1 MSQQTARQRA
11 RRTARDFAAKRRR
24 ELIERE
30 KRIVALAEEVMVAIG
45 ERDVAV
51 AEAEARAGEALR
63 RLVSDEHLAISEA
76 LVWCGNAVSGQEAR
90 RLRRLADMVHTSDP
104 NAS

>member
-24 ELIERE
+24 ELMERE
-30 KRIVALAEEVMVAIG
+30 KRIVALAGEVMVGIG

-51 AEAEARAGEALR
+51 AEAEGRAGEALT

-90 RLRRLADMVHTSDP
+90 RLRRLAEIAATSGS